1 MLDFRVLGPVEVHRD
16 GEQIPLGGRQQRALL
31 AALALRA
38 NELVSAERLI
48 EELWPED
55 PPDTAD
61 HLVHVYVSR
70 LRKAMGDDD
79 HDVLATRQPGYEL
92 AIPTGGRDLDR
103 FEQHL
108 AQAKTARDAGELDG
122 AATALRDA
130 LALWRGPA
138 LADLVSES
146 FARADA
152 ARLNELRL
160 GAIEDLVEV
169 ELARGDAG
177 LVPQLRSLVEEHP
190 LRERL
195 RGFLMVALYREG
207 RQAEALQAY
216 EDARAILADELG
228 IDPSQE
234 LQDLYRRVL
243 NQDPELR
250 VDRPVLRN
258 VAPSRTVIAPDGDVT
273 GERPTPGTAPDRR
286 RLALLGGLG
295 IALVAVLVATIP
307 LVRSSGGTGADDAT
321 AEVVRLSADGGE
333 VLERLPVDV
342 VPSSMAIDGSVL
354 WIADRDARTI
364 TRLDTRTGEERT
376 ISPGGVP
383 YALEAAEGRLWV
395 MDPFGGTVTL
405 IDGESPARIIKR
417 SAGPLDA
424 VYAFDS
430 LWVLDG
436 IDESVLRIDPTE
448 GRTLGRIRLERDSG
462 PIHVA
467 ATADALWVL
476 NGLDATLSR
485 IDPDSGLDANAIPLF
500 CPASA
505 TGCRPF
511 ELAAFEDEIWVTIEH
526 PGVVELFD
534 GDGEQ
539 RNSVDGLTTPSVV
552 AASADGSWV
561 MLDEGSRLMHLD
573 VNGQLA
579 GGWDPSQR
587 IVSLA
592 AGGRAPW
599 VSLALA
605 GS

>member
-1 MLDFRVLGPVEVHRD
+1 VLDFRVLGPFEVHRD
-16 GEQIPLGGRQQRALL
+16 GEPISLGGRQQRALL
-31 AALALRA
+31 AALTLRA

-48 EELWPED
+48 DELWPED

-70 LRKAMGDDD
+70 LRKALGDDD
-79 HDVLATRQPGYEL
+79 HHVLATRQPGYEL
-92 AIPTGGRDLDR
+92 AIPPGGRDLDR

-108 AQAKTARDAGELDG
+108 VQAKVERDDCRLDD
-122 AATALRDA
+122 AATDLRDA

-138 LADLVSES
+138 LADLVSET

-152 ARLNELRL
+152 ARLNELRFST
-160 GAIEDLVEV
+160 IEDLIEV
-169 ELARGDAG
+169 ELARGDPG

-195 RGFLMVALYREG
+195 RGFLMIALYREG

-216 EDARAILADELG
+216 EETRATLADELG

-243 NQDPELR
+243 NQDPELL
-250 VDRPVLRN
+250 VERPVLWDGSAARP
-258 VAPSRTVIAPDGDVT
+258 VVPPDAGAAD
-273 GERPTPGTAPDRR
+273 ERPASGASPDRR
-286 RLALLGGLG
+286 RLALLIGLG
-295 IALVAVLVATIP
+295 TVLVAVLVATIQ
-307 LVRSSGGTGADDAT
+307 LVRPSGGAGADDAR
-321 AEVVRLSADGGE
+321 AEVVHLSTDGDE
-333 VLERLPVDV
+333 VLERMPVDV
-342 VPSSMAIDGSVL
+342 VPSAMATDGSVVWL
-354 WIADRDARTI
+354 ADRDTRTV
-364 TRLDTRTGEERT
+364 TRLDTLTGEERT

-405 IDGESPARIIKR
+405 IDGDAPAKVIKR

-448 GRTLGRIRLERDSG
+448 GRTLTRIELDRGSG
-462 PIHVA
+462 PIHIA
-467 ATADALWVL
+467 STADDVWVL
-476 NGLDATLSR
+476 NGLDPSMSR
-485 IDPDSGLDANAIPLF
+485 IDPDSGLDASPIPLF
-500 CPASA
+500 CPAS
-505 TGCRPF
+505 TPGCRPF
-511 ELAAFEDEIWVTIEH
+511 GLATSGDDIWVTIEH

-534 GDGEQ
+534 GEGEP
-539 RNSVDGLTTPSVV
+539 RISVDGLPTPSAVV
-552 AASADGSWV
+552 ASADGSWIV
-561 MLDEGSRLMHLD
+561 IDDGARLMHLD
-573 VNGQLA
+573 VDGRRA
-579 GGWDPSQR
+579 GDWDPSQR
-587 IVSLA
+587 ILGVA
-592 AGGRAPW
+592 VGTGAPW
-599 VSLALA
+599 ASLTPV